1 MQERA
6 SIFDIVASR
15 GILYESIFYGL
26 LVFFCMIQIALVGWF
41 TMLKSPHG
49 IVPALLVGLLGWF
62 IRERNLTAAN
72 YIMMAFFV
80 ILAGLQ
86 GFASIF
92 VQAGIISNAIV
103 ALLLGY
109 IAYVIFR
116 DSLNAG
122 WILSTIYAVVSSL
135 DFVAYN
141 VAGRLES
148 MLAVEGQAMDVTR
161 VTNPYLVFMAFFV
174 LFNSFIIYKH
184 IKAKNKLAILYYAIP
199 LALFGA
205 IAFLSGPISEMVTGA
220 IIG

>member
-15 GILYESIFYGL
+15 GILYESIFYGM

-62 IRERNLTAAN
+62 IRERNLKAAN
-72 YIMMAFFV
+72 YTMMSFFV

-92 VQAGIISNAIV
+92 VQAGIIFSAIV

-109 IAYVIFR
+109 IAYVIFS
-116 DSLNAG
+116 DSMNAG
-122 WILSTIYAVVSSL
+122 WILSTIYAAVSSL
-135 DFVAYN
+135 DFIAYN

-148 MLAVEGQAMDVTR
+148 MLVIEGQAASIAR
-161 VTNPYLVFMAFFV
+161 VTSPYLVFMAFFI
-174 LFNSFIIYKH
+174 LFNSFIIYRH
-184 IKAKNKLAILYYAIP
+184 RKNKLALMYYAIP
-199 LALFGA
+199 LVLFGA
-205 IAFLSGPISEMVTGA
+205 IAFLSGPVSEMVTGA